1 MSVPTYDE
9 NRINAVSPTCAKC
22 HKQYH
27 VPLRN
32 GTRPPEPYTCIQC
45 RRLAVDSDAA
55 SR

>member
-9 NRINAVSPTCAKC
+9 NRINAVSLACAKC
-22 HKQYH
+22 RKQYH

-32 GTRPPEPYTCIQC
+32 GTRPPEPYVCIQC
-45 RRLAVDSDAA
+45 RRVDSDAA